1 VPHGEQVEVEIAV
14 VGAGVVG
21 LAIGRAL
28 ALAGHE
34 VAIIEAEPG
43 HGRGTSAR
51 NSGVVHAGLH
61 HPRGWLKSRLC
72 VAGRRLLEAYCASR
86 GVPYAR
92 TGKVV
97 VAVGEDE
104 VPALDAMEAC
114 GRAAGVNDL
123 TRLDGDGVAALEPE
137 VRAVAGLLSPSTG
150 IVDPEALARALRLDA
165 QEAGA
170 SVVLAAPVVAGA
182 AEAGGLRV
190 EVGGAS
196 PFSLRCRTLVNAAGH
211 GAQGLARA
219 IEGVKP
225 GSVPPLHL
233 AKGSYFTVA
242 GTLPFRRLV
251 YPVPVAGGLGTHL
264 TLDIAGGVRF
274 GPDVEW
280 VASPRDLTV
289 DPGRAPAFEASVR
302 RWWPALPEGALQP
315 GFAGIRPKLSGPGEP
330 ARDFA
335 VHGPEEHGVPGLLCL
350 YGIESPGLTACLA
363 LAEHVRGRLGL
374 A

>member
-1 VPHGEQVEVEIAV
+1 VPHEEQVEVEVAV
-14 VGAGVVG
+14 IGAGVVG

-61 HPRGWLKSRLC
+61 HPRSWLKSRLC

-170 SVVLAAPVVAGA
+170 SVVLAAPVVSGA

-190 EVGGAS
+190 EIGGAS

-211 GAQGLARA
+211 GAQALARA

-280 VASPRDLTV
+280 VASPRDLAV

-302 RWWPALPEGALQP
+302 RWWPALPAGALQP

-363 LAEHVRGRLGL
+363 LAEHVRERLGL

>member
-1 VPHGEQVEVEIAV
+1 MPHEEQVEVEVAV
-14 VGAGVVG
+14 IGAGVVG

-43 HGRGTSAR
+43 HGRATSAR

-97 VAVGEDE
+97 VAVTDDE

-123 TRLDGDGVAALEPE
+123 SRLDGDAVAALEPE

-150 IVDPEALARALRLDA
+150 IVDPEALTRALRLDA
-165 QEAGA
+165 QDAGA

-211 GAQGLARA
+211 GAQALARA

-225 GSVPPLHL
+225 ESVPPLHL
-233 AKGSYFTVA
+233 AKGSYFTAA
-242 GTLPFRRLV
+242 GKLPFRRLV

-280 VASPRDLTV
+280 VASPRDLAV
-289 DPGRAPAFEASVR
+289 DPGRAAAFEASVR
-302 RWWPALPEGALQP
+302 RWWPGLPEGALQP

-330 ARDFA
+330 ERDFA
-335 VHGPEEHGVPGLLCL
+335 VHGPEEHGVPGLVCL

-363 LAEHVRGRLGL
+363 LAEHVRERLGL